1 MDADHRVRDAFAH
14 ESAADGIPDLFVDQA
29 CGGVERL
36 ESHAIGVRGHALP
49 LFEHH
54 VTVVVEMDAFEAGEV
69 QSIIQRAD
77 LADVHHV
84 VGIHGGRQIAFEPS
98 HRSTIGAV
106 ADWVSARE
114 PYSVIFYTCG
124 RTTKWSACNEE
135 AKACAATIGTTVCED
150 EGPTPMVKHVKHTEH
165 LAPSPLLVRHAG
177 VTSVIPSRY
186 RIPAERPES
195 LSPCAMMAARVMP
208 ASDKSVSETV
218 RRTS

>member
-1 MDADHRVRDAFAH
+1 MNANHRVFGSAFAH

-84 VGIHGGRQIAFEPS
+84 VGIHGGRQIAFEPG

-106 ADWVSARE
+106 AETGQRQRTIKRD
-114 PYSVIFYTCG
+114 FDTCG
-124 RTTKWSACNEE
+124 A
-135 AKACAATIGTTVCED
+135 ID
-150 EGPTPMVKHVKHTEH
+150 QMVGLQRGGESMCRDHR
-165 LAPSPLLVRHAG
+165 AYGVRG
-177 VTSVIPSRY
+177 
-186 RIPAERPES
+186 
-195 LSPCAMMAARVMP
+195 
-208 ASDKSVSETV
+208 
-218 RRTS
+218 